1 VPGRQFTFGVV
12 KAAQARGD
20 FQVLVDRD
28 RRTLRMRLGADV
40 LAGLEAVHAALR
52 SALEVSRSRAGTVG
66 R

>member
-40 LAGLEAVHAALR
+40 LAGLEAVHATLR